1 MKNPAHSPLLLCLIS
16 LMLAMM
22 NGCAPSAKS
31 PTVAVGK
38 LVRWAD
44 FPSEQVISR
53 TIDIW
58 LPEGYDASQRY
69 PVLYMHDGQMLF
81 DASTTWNGQ
90 EWKVDETLGALIAQ
104 GQVPPCIVVGVWNA
118 GEQRYTDYFPRK
130 VFEAIPEDFL
140 ARMRDEA
147 EAQNRGVVELESI
160 ASDAYLRFLVEE
172 LKPAV
177 DAAFSTR
184 PEREHTFIAGSSMG
198 GLISM
203 YAICEY
209 PEVFGAAACLSTHWI
224 GVWDDLDNPIP
235 ETFAA
240 YLKEH
245 LPEPGEH
252 RFYFDHGTETLDQWY
267 GRGQALVDAVMV
279 EAGYGA
285 SDWKTLVFEG
295 TDHSENAWA
304 ERFHIPLEFLLAP
317 RQD

>member
-1 MKNPAHSPLLLCLIS
+1 
-16 LMLAMM
+16 
-22 NGCAPSAKS
+22 
-31 PTVAVGK
+31 
-38 LVRWAD
+38 
-44 FPSEQVISR
+44 
-53 TIDIW
+53 
-58 LPEGYDASQRY
+58 
-69 PVLYMHDGQMLF
+69 
-81 DASTTWNGQ
+81 
-90 EWKVDETLGALIAQ
+90 VD
-104 GQVPPCIVVGVWNA
+104 
-118 GEQRYTDYFPRK
+118 
-130 VFEAIPEDFL
+130 
-140 ARMRDEA
+140 
-147 EAQNRGVVELESI
+147 S
-160 ASDAYLRFLVEE
+160 
-172 LKPAV
+172 
-177 DAAFSTR
+177 AFSTR

-267 GRGQALVDAVMV
+267 GRGQALVDIVME

-304 ERFHIPLEFLLAP
+304 ERLQIPLQFLLAP